1 MVELQALPGMN
12 EVVVAV
18 EEAPEGGCG
27 AGAVGH
33 PVHTGAEMLPSCDT
47 PSVTLSGATSRMTE
61 APRRPDPLPGAR
73 KGSQHEAARGRRG
86 LDGEFT
92 LSVEDRSGG
101 SVRPRGSVPVEPWPA
116 RRGFPGSDGP
126 DDRTRLVVDGRGG
139 IDPMPSVGRE
149 GSRSKSTGRSRRR
162 LGERPEIRLVTADD
176 VTATAALGTTT
187 RGSWWSARSRHGR
200 GGSKPERGGRRGE
213 RTWRQ
218 GERPG
223 ERETT

>member
-1 MVELQALPGMN
+1 MN

-33 PVHTGAEMLPSCDT
+33 PVHTEAKTLPSFET

-61 APRRPDPLPGAR
+61 APRRPDPLPGAS

-86 LDGEFT
+86 LDGRVHHGAST
-92 LSVEDRSGG
+92 IVPAGPCD
-101 SVRPRGSVPVEPWPA
+101 RGSPCPSSPGL

-162 LGERPEIRLVTADD
+162 LGERRLIRLVTADD
-176 VTATAALGTTT
+176 VAATAALGTTT